1 MTRRIHNKKRNVGIL
16 YELLVR
22 KVSESLVEGDEK
34 TSDKSLQIIEE
45 FFKKDSVLLR
55 EYRLF
60 SALTKTYVE
69 SDNVV
74 SKLLAEARRGAESFD
89 NIKLEQEK
97 DRLIKRIN
105 KTFDDS
111 NFFNTKIP
119 EYKSFAS
126 IQTLLSAW
134 RNPEKHGIGRIAE
147 CEERVSALLKEKKE
161 IKNLEDLKVKD
172 VDSLTTKLM
181 VEKFNKKFKTLSSSQ
196 KRVLDAVL
204 TCDKK
209 QIVEV
214 LTQEKAIASSS
225 LNNLKKSETSDW
237 ILRKI
242 DKVGLVI
249 ESLDPKDA
257 SDENVQKFMTVTHM
271 SNLITE
277 EK

>member
-1 MTRRIHNKKRNVGIL
+1 M
-16 YELLVR
+16 
-22 KVSESLVEGDEK
+22 
-34 TSDKSLQIIEE
+34 
-45 FFKKDSVLLR
+45 
-55 EYRLF
+55 
-60 SALTKTYVE
+60 
-69 SDNVV
+69 
-74 SKLLAEARRGAESFD
+74 
-89 NIKLEQEK
+89 
-97 DRLIKRIN
+97 IKRIN

-181 VEKFNKKFKTLSSSQ
+181 VEKFNKKFKTLSGSQ

-209 QIVEV
+209 QIAEV
-214 LTQEKAIASSS
+214 LTQEKEIASSS